1 MSLATEPRNTK
12 EGIEVG
18 SKLNHKKEK
27 QGRMRGPNDL
37 MSDDIEKVQTTLPDP
52 RRTRET

>member
-1 MSLATEPRNTK
+1 MK

-27 QGRMRGPNDL
+27 QGRMKEPNDL
-37 MSDDIEKVQTTLPDP
+37 MSDNIEKV
-52 RRTRET
+52 

>member
-1 MSLATEPRNTK
+1 MK

-27 QGRMRGPNDL
+27 QGRMKEPNDL
-37 MSDDIEKVQTTLPDP
+37 MSDNMEKV
-52 RRTRET
+52 